1 MEKKYSWGF
10 MAVGMLVLTGCM
22 TTPPEQAYSLAQPQT
37 APARNLTNMDAALTC
52 MDRLLGQK
60 TVAPIYLTSPGLPSR
75 AGDKV
80 TLRSGQDM
88 LRNAVSQ
95 ISRINNVFRFVEL
108 AHLAPAAQ
116 SVQDVTDTK
125 PFDPGAIQKWI
136 GQLQQMYPKG
146 TAPKSFVFPD
156 WVIAGSVSQLDDSV
170 VSETQGGGLDL
181 SGGSF
186 GGSLGGSRDRILS
199 VVTVDLYLYDW
210 DTLQMRNGGA
220 VANSMTVTRSSSA
233 GDLGGR
239 VKKSGV
245 YLDFSYERSEGLHQ
259 AVRTLIQLSLIEML
273 GQLAGVPYEQC
284 LQLKSTQASTQTK
297 TAEDYDRASESERI
311 QAVQDGLGRTLKPG
325 TDAPYY
331 SGPVTGQDD
340 PATRRAT
347 AEYQRD
353 ASVIPSG
360 EPDLATHRKLREPAP
375 VKPLQLMLD
384 TPRGRNPIYRRG
396 EKLNFQMTVDQPAE
410 VHCFIRNLQNEV
422 RPLFPNLNQPD
433 ARLGAGAG
441 IMVPGPNPAFE
452 ITFDKAGVEQIGCV
466 ASPAVLASPWPF
478 ALDVLRASP
487 LPIGRLEEL
496 EVGYRQ
502 RTQGPVTLKIMTIT
516 VR

>member
-10 MAVGMLVLTGCM
+10 IVVGMLVLTGCM
-22 TTPPEQAYSLAQPQT
+22 TTPPEKAYSLAQPQT

-60 TVAPIYLTSPGLPSR
+60 SVAPIYLTSPGLPSR

-95 ISRINNVFRFVEL
+95 ISRTNNVFRFVEL

-116 SVQDVTDTK
+116 SVQDVADTK

-146 TAPKSFVFPD
+146 TAPKSFVYPD
-156 WVIAGSVSQLDDSV
+156 WVIAGSISQLDDSV
-170 VSETQGGGLDL
+170 VSETQGVGLDL
-181 SGGSF
+181 S

-220 VANSMTVTRSSSA
+220 VANSMTITRSSSA

-239 VKKSGV
+239 VKKTGF

-259 AVRTLIQLSLIEML
+259 AVRTLIQLSLIELL
-273 GQLAGVPYEQC
+273 GQLAGVPYERC
-284 LQLKSTQASTQTK
+284 LQLKSTQASTLAQT
-297 TAEDYDRASESERI
+297 EESYDRASPPERT
-311 QAVQDGLGRTLKPG
+311 QAVQESLGRTPRPG
-325 TDAPYY
+325 TGAPYY
-331 SGPVTGQDD
+331 SGPVTGQND
-340 PATRRAT
+340 PATREAT
-347 AEYQRD
+347 AGYQRD
-353 ASVIPSG
+353 AGVIPSG
-360 EPDLATHRKLREPAP
+360 EPDLATRRKLQEPAP
-375 VKPLQLMLD
+375 VKPLQVMLD
-384 TPRGRNPIYRRG
+384 TPRGPTPIYRRG
-396 EKLNFQMTVDQPAE
+396 EKLNFQVTVDQPAE
-410 VHCFIRNLQNEV
+410 VHCFIRNRQNEV

-441 IMVPGPNPAFE
+441 VMVPGSNPAFE
-452 ITFDKAGVEQIGCV
+452 IEFDKAGVEQIGCV
-466 ASPAVLASPWPF
+466 ASVAALASPWPF
-478 ALDVLRASP
+478 ALDVLRVSP
-487 LPIGRLEEL
+487 LPIGQLEEL